1 MRTSR
6 NCVRFQGISSCFLR
20 LLHHRLSVCDKSMA
34 SILPGQIL
42 EQSYE
47 VLVPLPDNTAH
58 LWRQIIQDTYSKVV
72 MEPRDTDILSNSV
85 IERRNSIASC
95 TLIRDREPSVKYEVP
110 AGIREIKQNFN
121 VAGKNKRNVAGKSV
135 SFVVF
140 WKCSEDFGEEIFK
153 ISLTVYQKGILQV
166 DIIEH

>member
-1 MRTSR
+1 MS
-6 NCVRFQGISSCFLR
+6 
-20 LLHHRLSVCDKSMA
+20 

-47 VLVPLPDNTAH
+47 ILVPLPDNTAH

-95 TLIRDREPSVKYEVP
+95 TLIRDREGTGGKYAVP
-110 AGIREIKQNFN
+110 PGIREGKQNFD
-121 VAGKNKRNVAGKSV
+121 VAGKSKRNVAGKSV

-153 ISLTVYQKGILQV
+153 ISLTIYQKGILQV
-166 DIIEH
+166 NIRDHKHITSV